1 MKVRIYQQ
9 SRNINQSGGGGKKWM
24 IEFLSHPNT
33 QSLNSVMGWTSSSD
47 MMQEVAL
54 SFPDKI
60 SAMNFAKDNNLEAEL
75 IEPKVRRLIKK
86 SYADNFK

>member
-9 SRNINQSGGGGKKWM
+9 ARNINQSGGGGKKWM